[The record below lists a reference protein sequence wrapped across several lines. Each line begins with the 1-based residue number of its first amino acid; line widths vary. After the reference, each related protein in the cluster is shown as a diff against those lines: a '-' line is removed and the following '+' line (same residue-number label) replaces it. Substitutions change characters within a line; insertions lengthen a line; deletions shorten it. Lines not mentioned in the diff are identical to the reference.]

1 MPLPLEGVRV
11 VDFSRVLAGPHCAKT
26 LLDLGAEVIKLEPP
40 GGDLSRKAFPS
51 QGQVSGYYAQQ
62 NAGKR
67 NVSIDL
73 NAPGAREAALRLCDT
88 ADVIVENFRPGALA
102 SFGLG
107 YESVSARNPGVV
119 YASISGYGQHG
130 AWRSRMAYAPTV
142 QAETGITANTA
153 DHFER
158 TGALRSDS
166 LSHADVYSGLHAA
179 IAILACLTERARTG
193 RGQYIDVAMAAVMLS
208 INERVHADLSDAE
221 LGAERPILGAT
232 DGPFFTGPHGERF
245 ASPMSLVGSMSF
257 PFYLAAMRRPDLGRD
272 PRFRTP
278 ELRLRNLD
286 ALHRIVQEWIWTFA
300 DMESLDAQLDE
311 AKIATGQVRSVRE
324 FADSDWAREWNAV
337 RAVSDRSGGEIKIP
351 GRPWHFADQVAADK
365 DQLAARQGEHNA
377 EVLSE
382 LGFSAAEIAALEAS
396 GALEVICNSVAKL
409 DRMNRE
415 FSEWP
420 CSLARAVGV
429 FGDSWTLLIVRDG
442 LQGLTRFDEFQR
454 SLNIARNT
462 LSDRLGKLVDA
473 GVMTKRFYQDN
484 PPRYEYLLTDMGRDF
499 FPVLAAM
506 LSWGDKWLDDGA
518 ARRSPC
524 ATTRVTAK
532 ALTRLSPRSFA
543 LSAASPSCTPAS
555 SSASVPGTPTTS
567 GPNSICAA
575 AWCPPPSRGS
585 TGHARPP
592 PPNAPAKPP
601 RIQRNR
607 PHPVRRRGLRGP
619 TESYFATRSCIKTR
633 SMFY

>member
-73 NAPGAREAALRLCDT
+73 NVPGAREAALRLCDT

-107 YESVSARNPGVV
+107 YDTVSARNPGVV

-166 LSHADVYSGLHAA
+166 LSHADVYYGLHAA
-179 IAILACLTERARTG
+179 IAILACLYERARTG
-193 RGQYIDVAMAAVMLS
+193 QGQYIDVAMAAVMLS

-324 FADSDWAREWNAV
+324 FADSDWARQWNAV
-337 RAVSDRSGGEIKIP
+337 RAVPDRSGGEIRIP
-351 GRPWHFADQVAADK
+351 GRPWHFADQVAADEG
-365 DQLAARQGEHNA
+365 QLAARQGEHNA

-396 GALEVICNSVAKL
+396 GALVQ
-409 DRMNRE
+409 
-415 FSEWP
+415 P
-420 CSLARAVGV
+420 
-429 FGDSWTLLIVRDG
+429 
-442 LQGLTRFDEFQR
+442 
-454 SLNIARNT
+454 
-462 LSDRLGKLVDA
+462 
-473 GVMTKRFYQDN
+473 
-484 PPRYEYLLTDMGRDF
+484 
-499 FPVLAAM
+499 
-506 LSWGDKWLDDGA
+506 
-518 ARRSPC
+518 
-524 ATTRVTAK
+524 
-532 ALTRLSPRSFA
+532 
-543 LSAASPSCTPAS
+543 
-555 SSASVPGTPTTS
+555 
-567 GPNSICAA
+567 AA
-575 AWCPPPSRGS
+575 AP
-585 TGHARPP
+585 T
-592 PPNAPAKPP
+592 APAPAAAEVAP
-601 RIQRNR
+601 
-607 PHPVRRRGLRGP
+607 
-619 TESYFATRSCIKTR
+619 A
-633 SMFY
+633 